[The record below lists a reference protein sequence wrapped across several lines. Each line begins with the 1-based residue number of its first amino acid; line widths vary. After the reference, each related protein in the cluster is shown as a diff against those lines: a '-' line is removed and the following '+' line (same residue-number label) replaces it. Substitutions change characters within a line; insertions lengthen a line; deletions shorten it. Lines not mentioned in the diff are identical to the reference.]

1 MSRLQFVQW
10 GMTDND
16 HVKAQFFSCDGC
28 SDEVAARR
36 KAELESV
43 QTFVLAVAFQ
53 TPERGIASRA
63 Q

>member
-1 MSRLQFVQW
+1 
-10 GMTDND
+10 MTDND

-36 KAELESV
+36 KDELQSV
-43 QTFVLAVAFQ
+43 QTFAGVAFQ